1 MYHSI
6 FEIRQQLQYNKGYL
20 ELIHYMNNKAKIRFL
35 NNQLK
40 TELEKKA
47 NFTLTEENTNEY
59 TIICENIIRIEKD
72 LHNIKI

>member
-1 MYHSI
+1 
-6 FEIRQQLQYNKGYL
+6 
-20 ELIHYMNNKAKIRFL
+20 MNNKAKIRFL